1 MGSLTN
7 TMRRGHGTAFLA
19 AALILP
25 LIIVG
30 CGNEPEGPA
39 KEPVRAVKLL
49 TLANPLEALG
59 REFPGRVQATSAA
72 DLAFRV
78 SGPLIEIPVEV
89 GQAVE
94 EGEIVARIDE
104 RDFKIRLEQAQGA
117 QDEAEAQLLAMKE
130 GRPEDIEVLKAAL
143 RASQAKSSEAVEQYK
158 RFNQLFEEGVETRA
172 AVDVYKKRRDVA
184 LADVE
189 AAKQRLSAVEQGAR
203 KEDLDAMAARI
214 EGLVAQRDA
223 ASAALADATL
233 RAPYSGVIALEYVEN
248 RENVQANQPIV
259 SLQDLSAIEIEIQ
272 VSETAMAKA
281 SSEMTITE
289 LAEALVMNVEFP
301 AFPDKRFNAVLKNYE
316 LQADP
321 ITQTF
326 AMTLI
331 IKPPPPGI
339 KPGMNATVHA
349 TVRDG
354 VVVRDGTLFVPTHA
368 VFSDASNISQV
379 WMVDPDTMQVSS
391 HPVEVGALSGGNVEI
406 LSGLAAGDTIATS
419 AANALREGDKVRAA
433 QLGGAN

>member
-1 MGSLTN
+1 MKSPTK
-7 TMRRGHGTAFLA
+7 TMRRGHGVPFLA
-19 AALILP
+19 AALIL
-25 LIIVG
+25 LQFFTG

-39 KEPVRAVKLL
+39 EDPVRAVKLL

-59 REFPGRVQATSAA
+59 REFPGRVQATTAA

-78 SGPLIEIPVEV
+78 SGPLVEFPVEA

-104 RDFKIRLEQAQGA
+104 RDFKIRLEQTQGA
-117 QDEAEAQLLAMKE
+117 QNEAEAQLLAMKE

-143 RASQAKSSEAVEQYK
+143 RASQAKSSEATEQYK
-158 RFNQLFEEGVETRA
+158 RFNQLFAEGVETQAR
-172 AVDVYKKRRDVA
+172 VDVHEKRRDVA
-184 LADVE
+184 IADVE

-233 RAPYSGVIALEYVEN
+233 RAPYSGVIALVYVEN
-248 RENVQANQPIV
+248 RENVQANEPIV

-281 SSEMTITE
+281 SSAMTITE
-289 LAEALVMNVEFP
+289 LAEALVMDVEFS
-301 AFPDKRFNAVLKNYE
+301 AFPDKRFSADLKNYE

-331 IKPPPPGI
+331 IQPPPPGI
-339 KPGMNATVHA
+339 QPGMNATVHA
-349 TVRDG
+349 TVREG
-354 VVVRDGTLFVPTHA
+354 VVVKEGILFVPAHA
-368 VFSDASNISQV
+368 VFSDASNTSQV
-379 WMVDPDTMQVSS
+379 WMLDPDTMQVSS
-391 HPVEVGALSGGNVEI
+391 HPVEVGMLSGGNVEI
-406 LSGLAAGDTIATS
+406 LSGLSAGDTIATS